1 MVDHRLRRWHNIDQ
15 HWVCCL
21 DDLPLAITVKLSVH
35 SVTRNQVLL
44 SSCHHTRRQHFNVS
58 SPLPSEIPHP
68 TDEHGVCRICQLQ
81 AWLVTLPVDGKTSRR
96 WSNLASIFRARL
108 SRLWINAVHLPFI
121 WDVSLSERAPNPR
134 YSVLVDTSTW
144 QCEASYLVPSATRTH
159 LTQQQHYMPAKMRHS
174 PNVVSMLGQRRRRWI
189 SIDTTSG
196 ECPVFRR
203 HLSNAGLR
211 LTQRCIRWD
220 DITPALYVCLVLL
233 LRCRTNVQS
242 ILAKRSRHRENA
254 RPSSY
259 QENTRFNAGSV
270 S

>member
-1 MVDHRLRRWHNIDQ
+1 MLDHRLRRWPNIAQ

-68 TDEHGVCRICQLQ
+68 TDEHSVCRICQLQ

-108 SRLWINAVHLPFI
+108 SRLWISAVHLPFI

-144 QCEASYLVPSATRTH
+144 QCEASYLVPSALRTH
-159 LTQQQHYMPAKMRHS
+159 LTQQQHYMPAKMRNS
-174 PNVVSMLGQRRRRWI
+174 PNVVSMLGQRRRRWTNI
-189 SIDTTSG
+189 GNIDLFMNIHNMAKT
-196 ECPVFRR
+196 FLKK
-203 HLSNAGLR
+203 LSSLIVHSEQ
-211 LTQRCIRWD
+211 L
-220 DITPALYVCLVLL
+220 VCLLN
-233 LRCRTNVQS
+233 CFPNVIMGLNCLHLCS
-242 ILAKRSRHRENA
+242 KLPTYVFMMYHHFKRL
-254 RPSSY
+254 
-259 QENTRFNAGSV
+259 
-270 S
+270 